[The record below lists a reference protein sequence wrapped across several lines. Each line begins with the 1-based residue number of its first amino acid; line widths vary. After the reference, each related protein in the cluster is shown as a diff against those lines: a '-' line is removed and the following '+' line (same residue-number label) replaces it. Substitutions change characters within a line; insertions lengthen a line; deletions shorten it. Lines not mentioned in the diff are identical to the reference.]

1 MNTTLNR
8 AAIADIYPLSPM
20 QQGMLFHSLYAPNSG
35 AYEVEIRYE
44 LVGQLNRAAFE
55 QAWQNLIDRHAPLRT
70 AFVWENL
77 PQPLQVVGKQVQWAV
92 TYCDR
97 SDLAGLDL
105 AESTLQS
112 SERLQTQ
119 SPPGFVLTQAPLM
132 QVTLAAI
139 APNQHWV
146 IWRYHHLLL
155 DGWSVP
161 ILLREFLAFYQ
172 AACQDQPLT
181 LAPPVPYSRYIRW
194 LNQQNSAEAEQF
206 WRQTLQGFVAPTVIS
221 TAPPA
226 PTPAAAKC
234 AYAEQDLHLSPLET
248 TQLQQWAKQHQLT
261 LNTLVQGAWAILLN
275 RYSDDRDI
283 VFGVVCAGRPAALV
297 GAESMVGL
305 FVNTVPLRVDVS
317 PTQPLELWL
326 QRLQAQQLEL
336 QQYAYNSLM
345 EIQRWSEVPR
355 SLPLFETLVIFE
367 NYPVESSLKQLQSPA
382 GLAGLQI
389 RNVQGREQTNYPLTL
404 YAIAQEHLSLKL
416 LYDGDRFD
424 AATVEQLLNL
434 LRSLLLGMMQP
445 SPTPLHLGDLPW
457 LTVAEHQQLIA
468 WNTTAC
474 PITPGAIHQAFE
486 QQVQQT
492 PTTIALSQAALSQT
506 ALSQAAL
513 SQTALSQAALS
524 QPNTHLTY
532 AQLNQQANQLAH
544 RLLELNFAPETRIGI
559 YLNRSPQLVIA
570 LLAVLKAGATYIPLD
585 PSYPAER
592 LAFMLTDA
600 AAAIVLTQ
608 TDLVSQLSGEI
619 PTIAIDS
626 QIERDRIQSQPTDN
640 PTEDLTGAIA
650 PDQLAYLIYTSGST
664 GQPKGVQVTHQGLVN
679 IVTDLQRTLA
689 IQPSDTLLALTT
701 IAFDIA
707 ALELFLPLISGAC
720 LWLGSRELAL
730 DAAQLATALDQHKIT
745 VMQATPTTWRMLINA
760 GWQGKSDLQLLCGG
774 EALDRPLAQTLLD
787 KGAALWNLYGPTE
800 TTIWSAVYRVDGSDR
815 AAIPIGRPIAN
826 TEFWVL
832 NESKQPVPIGVAGE
846 LLIGGAGVAR
856 GYWNRPDLSAA
867 RFIPLPFAEN
877 RSPLAPFKKR
887 GTEVEVPLFKGDLG
901 GSARFYQTGD
911 RVRLL
916 PDGNLEYLGRLDSQV
931 KLRGYRI
938 ELGEIESQLQHH
950 PEIAQAVVRLL
961 PDRGDEL
968 RLVAY
973 LLPAAPAA
981 ADLRQFLASRLPSYM
996 IPAVFVG
1003 VSQFPLTPN
1012 GKLDRQALPNPSS
1025 PREAAGVLPQ
1035 TDVER
1040 SLATLW
1046 QTILHLETVGIDDNF
1061 FEVGGHSLRMVQLH
1075 SAVRDR
1081 FCTELTLVDL
1091 FRYPTIRALADYLQS
1106 RDRLPDPTAAD
1117 SSFATQVNS
1126 RAAEL
1131 TAGKQRLR
1139 QRLQQKTVPS
1149 SPASG
1154 DAP

>member
-1 MNTTLNR
+1 
-8 AAIADIYPLSPM
+8 M

-55 QAWQNLIDRHAPLRT
+55 QAWQQLIDRHAPLRT

-97 SDLAGLDL
+97 AEFAGSD
-105 AESTLQS
+105 SYQ
-112 SERLQTQ
+112 R
-119 SPPGFVLTQAPLM
+119 FVLTQAPLM
-132 QVTLAAI
+132 QVMLGAI
-139 APNQHWV
+139 APDQHWV

-194 LNQQNSAEAEQF
+194 LSQQNSAEAEQF
-206 WRQTLQGFVAPTVIS
+206 WRRTLQGFVAPTVIS
-221 TAPPA
+221 TAHPA
-226 PTPAAAKC
+226 PTTAAVNR
-234 AYAEQDLHLSPLET
+234 AYAERDLQLSPTET

-261 LNTLVQGAWAILLN
+261 LSTLVQAAWAILLN
-275 RYSDDRDI
+275 RYSGDRDI
-283 VFGVVCAGRPAALV
+283 VFGVVCGGRPAALV

-317 PTQPLELWL
+317 PTQPLQSWL
-326 QRLQAQQLEL
+326 HRLQAHQLEL
-336 QQYAYNSLM
+336 QQYAYNSLID
-345 EIQRWSEVPR
+345 IQRGSEVPR

-389 RNVQGREQTNYPLTL
+389 RDVQGSEQTNYPLTL
-404 YAIAQEHLSLKL
+404 YAIAETHLSFKL
-416 LYDGDRFD
+416 LYDCDRFD

-434 LRSLLLGMMQP
+434 LRSVLLGMMQP
-445 SPTPLHLGDLPW
+445 SPTPLLLGELPW

-468 WNTTAC
+468 WNATAC
-474 PITPGAIHQAFE
+474 PIAPDAIHQAFE

-492 PTTIALSQAALSQT
+492 PATI
-506 ALSQAAL
+506 AL

-524 QPNTHLTY
+524 QPDTHLTY

-544 RLLELNFAPETRIGI
+544 RLLELHLAPETRIGI
-559 YLNRSPQLVIA
+559 YLDRSPQLVIA
-570 LLAVLKAGATYIPLD
+570 LLAVLKVGATYIPLD

-608 TDLVSQLSGEI
+608 THLAGQLPGEI
-619 PTIAIDS
+619 LMIALDS

-640 PTEDLTGAIA
+640 PMRPIA

-664 GQPKGVQVTHQGLVN
+664 GKPKGVQVTHQGLVN

-689 IQPSDTLLALTT
+689 IQPTDTLLALTT

-707 ALELFLPLISGAC
+707 ALELFLPLISGAR
-720 LWLGSRELAL
+720 LWLGTRELAL
-730 DAAQLATALDQHKIT
+730 DAAQLTTTLEQHNIT
-745 VMQATPTTWRMLINA
+745 VMQATPTTWRMLINS
-760 GWQGKSDLQLLCGG
+760 GWQGKPNLQLLCGG
-774 EALDRPLAQTLLD
+774 EALDRPLAQALRL

-800 TTIWSAVYRVDGSDR
+800 TTIWSAVYRVDACDR
-815 AAIPIGRPIAN
+815 DTIPIGRPIAN
-826 TEFWVL
+826 TQFWVL
-832 NESKQPVPIGVAGE
+832 NESKQPVPIGVTGE
-846 LLIGGAGVAR
+846 LFIGGAGVAR
-856 GYWNRPDLSAA
+856 GYWNRPDLNAA
-867 RFIPLPFAEN
+867 RFIPLPFAED
-877 RSPLAPFKKR
+877 RSPLAPLKKEGTGEFK
-887 GTEVEVPLFKGDLG
+887 VPLKKGDLG
-901 GSARFYQTGD
+901 GSVRRIYYQTGD

-961 PDRGDEL
+961 PDRANEP

-973 LLPAAPAA
+973 LSPAAPAA
-981 ADLRQFLASRLPSYM
+981 ADLRQFLATRLPSYM
-996 IPAVFVG
+996 IPAVFVS
-1003 VSQFPLTPN
+1003 VAQFPLTPN
-1012 GKLDRQALPNPSS
+1012 GKLDRNALANPNAQRDS
-1025 PREAAGVLPQ
+1025 AVVLPQ
-1035 TDVER
+1035 TEVER
-1040 SLATLW
+1040 WLAELW

-1081 FCTELTLVDL
+1081 FSTELTLVDL

-1106 RDRLPDPTAAD
+1106 RDRSPNPATD
-1117 SSFATQVNS
+1117 SSFAAQVDN
-1126 RAAEL
+1126 RTTEL
-1131 TAGKQRLR
+1131 NAGKQRLR
-1139 QRLQQKTVPS
+1139 QRLQQKTVPAA
-1149 SPASG
+1149 PASG